1 MVIVV
6 MGVTGSGKTTVG
18 QRLAETLGW
27 RFHDADDFHPP
38 ANKAKMHAGIPL
50 TDEDRWPWLR
60 ALRAVIEQA
69 LADKAG
75 AVVTCSALKRAYRDV
90 LSGGLPQVRYVHL
103 TGDPG
108 VLAARLAGRR
118 GHFMNPALLDSQIAT
133 LEAPADAIDVDV
145 ALTPDQQVAA
155 IRQALSTLK
164 YGAEVVICA
173 I

>member
-1 MVIVV
+1 MVLVI
-6 MGVTGSGKTTVG
+6 MGVTGAGKTTVG
-18 QRLAETLGW
+18 EKLAAELGW

-69 LADKAG
+69 LADGAH

-90 LSGGLPQVRYVHL
+90 LAGGLDGVTFVHL
-103 TGDPG
+103 TGDPE
-108 VLAARLAGRR
+108 VLARRLASRS

-133 LEAPADAIDVDV
+133 LEPPDGALEIDV
-145 ALTPDQQVAA
+145 ALTPGEQVRA
-155 IRQALSTLK
+155 IRTAL
-164 YGAEVVICA
+164 GI
-173 I
+173 

>member
-1 MVIVV
+1 MVIIV

-38 ANKAKMHAGIPL
+38 ANKTKMHAGIPL
-50 TDEDRWPWLR
+50 TDDDRWPWLR
-60 ALRAVIEQA
+60 AIRAVIEEA
-69 LADKAG
+69 LAENTG

-103 TGDPG
+103 TGDSS
-108 VLAARLAGRR
+108 VIAARLAARR

-133 LEAPADAIDVDV
+133 LETPADAIEVDF
-145 ALTPDQQVAA
+145 ALTPDEQVAA
-155 IRQALSTLK
+155 IRQALSL
-164 YGAEVVICA
+164 
-173 I
+173 

>member
-1 MVIVV
+1 MVIIV
-6 MGVTGSGKTTVG
+6 MGVTGAGKTTVG

-27 RFHDADDFHPP
+27 RFHDADEFHPP
-38 ANKAKMHAGIPL
+38 ANKIKMNAGIPL
-50 TDEDRWPWLR
+50 TDQDRWPWLR

-69 LADKAG
+69 LADDAG

-90 LSGGLPQVRYVHL
+90 LAGGLAQVRFVHL
-103 TGDPG
+103 TGDPA

-133 LEAPADAIDVDV
+133 LETPWDAIDVDV

-155 IRQALSTLK
+155 IRQALEL
-164 YGAEVVICA
+164 
-173 I
+173 